1 MSARLPL
8 ALRLAFADIRYERAT
23 AACQVI
29 GLAALLIPLLILLGI
44 KNGVLAER
52 TTALLQNPES
62 LRLTI
67 ARTAS
72 YPRSLVESLAHD
84 PDVRFV
90 APHPVQLAV
99 VADFA
104 GPGQAAP
111 VVPRVSLLV
120 TGAGDPYLPA
130 GGTPP
135 APGEAWLSAS
145 LAGGLGAAP
154 GDRVTALLP
163 PRAGEPDGATLDF
176 TVAGIVPAGVWGRA
190 GALLNEADLFLI
202 HDWTD
207 GRVHGAA
214 LDPLRGQVTPR
225 DSYPSIRLYAAS
237 VPAAFRLVDR
247 LAAEGVPVGASLEE
261 ARALASLDQALT
273 AGFRTVAGVGLAGY
287 AAAFAAALWSNVGRK
302 RRAISLLRLGGLGR
316 TAAALVP
323 VIQAAAIAVAGCVA
337 AIAVTALGARLLDAG
352 LGPVLGLD
360 GPVVRLRLADLAG
373 TAVASLVVALA
384 ASAWAALTVTRISP
398 QEGIDDG

>member
-1 MSARLPL
+1 M
-8 ALRLAFADIRYERAT
+8 
-23 AACQVI
+23 
-29 GLAALLIPLLILLGI
+29 
-44 KNGVLAER
+44 
-52 TTALLQNPES
+52 
-62 LRLTI
+62 
-67 ARTAS
+67 
-72 YPRSLVESLAHD
+72 
-84 PDVRFV
+84 
-90 APHPVQLAV
+90 
-99 VADFA
+99 
-104 GPGQAAP
+104 
-111 VVPRVSLLV
+111 
-120 TGAGDPYLPA
+120 
-130 GGTPP
+130 
-135 APGEAWLSAS
+135 
-145 LAGGLGAAP
+145 
-154 GDRVTALLP
+154 
-163 PRAGEPDGATLDF
+163 
-176 TVAGIVPAGVWGRA
+176 
-190 GALLNEADLFLI
+190 
-202 HDWTD
+202 
-207 GRVHGAA
+207 
-214 LDPLRGQVTPR
+214 
-225 DSYPSIRLYAAS
+225 
-237 VPAAFRLVDR
+237 
-247 LAAEGVPVGASLEE
+247 PVGASLEE